1 MEPAGGTE
9 FFGFNNMAMNV
20 IQGGLMNEGNVKA
33 VENKI
38 SKFFSFGPLRYYFTV
53 STTYVKNKLKHILLP
68 YLHSRH
74 NGRWE
79 RNHLTNENG
88 AIEYVPPRDDINAPD
103 LYIPL
108 MAYATYIIL
117 CAIIYG
123 MCNAFKPDLFSIEAS
138 KGFGFLVIEVLIV
151 KLGFYLLS
159 NASISILECLSYCG
173 YIFVGV
179 CLDMIAGII
188 LGKIGFYGMIIFTSC
203 GIAYYV
209 GKVLNVAIL
218 KDTGVDSFDQSM
230 PPQDP
235 GMDMGFGMMPAP
247 EYNQNNNVQASRM
260 KKYFV
265 AFVCVLQFVM
275 AYFLAVRYG
284 AVREKALAEAILAS
298 TKKISH
304 PAPFKVGENLK
315 L

>member
-1 MEPAGGTE
+1 MMEPTEGNE
-9 FFGFNNMAMNV
+9 FFGFSNMAMNA
-20 IQGGLMNEGNVKA
+20 IQGGLMNEGNIKN
-33 VENKI
+33 VENRI

-53 STTYVKNKLKHILLP
+53 SSTYVQNKLKHILLP
-68 YLHSRH
+68 YLHTRH

-88 AIEYVPPRDDINAPD
+88 STEYVPPRDDINAPD

-117 CAIIYG
+117 CGIIYG
-123 MCNAFKPDLFSIEAS
+123 LNSAFKPDLLSIEAS
-138 KGFGFLVIEVLIV
+138 KGCAFIALEVLIV

-188 LGKIGFYGMIIFTSC
+188 LGKFGFYGMILFTSC
-203 GIAYYV
+203 GIAYYI

-218 KDTGVDSFDQSM
+218 KDASVDSFDQGM
-230 PPQDP
+230 PPPQ
-235 GMDMGFGMMPAP
+235 GGSMDMGFGMGAP
-247 EYNQNNNVQASRM
+247 EYNQNNVQASRM

-265 AFVCVLQFVM
+265 AFVCVLQFLM
-275 AYFLAVRYG
+275 AYILAIRYG
-284 AVREKALAEAILAS
+284 AVHEKVLADAVAAS
-298 TKKISH
+298 AKNVPHPIS
-304 PAPFKVGENLK
+304 F
-315 L
+315 

>member
-1 MEPAGGTE
+1 MEPAGGNE

-20 IQGGLMNEGNVKA
+20 IQGGLMNEGNIKN
-33 VENKI
+33 VESKI

-53 STTYVKNKLKHILLP
+53 SSTYVQNKLKHILLP
-68 YLHSRH
+68 YLHTRH

-79 RNHLTNENG
+79 RNHLTSENG
-88 AIEYVPPRDDINAPD
+88 TVEYVPPRDDINAPD

-117 CAIIYG
+117 CGIIYG
-123 MCNAFKPDLFSIEAS
+123 LNSAFKPDLLSIEAS
-138 KGFGFLVIEVLIV
+138 KGCIFIALEVLIV

-179 CLDMIAGII
+179 CLDMIGGII
-188 LGKIGFYGMIIFTSC
+188 LGKFGYFAMILFTSC
-203 GIAYYV
+203 GIAYYI

-218 KDTGVDSFDQSM
+218 KDSSVDSFDQGMS
-230 PPQDP
+230 PQPDP
-235 GMDMGFGMMPAP
+235 MDMGFGMPP
-247 EYNQNNNVQASRM
+247 QGYNQNSVQASRT

-265 AFVCVLQFVM
+265 AFVCVLQFVV
-275 AYFLAVRYG
+275 AYFLAIRYG
-284 AVREKALAEAILAS
+284 AVHDKAVADALAAAKTTPRPVPFTME
-298 TKKISH
+298 TVPKI
-304 PAPFKVGENLK
+304 
-315 L
+315 